1 ALPGVVQG
9 PAHAGDE
16 VREAGGVGRIEL
28 QRDRLAA
35 ERLDLRNQGA
45 CLLGVAAIGGDDVAA
60 RMRDRERGLTAEPAA
75 GAGDQG
81 DGGHGWLLSGWGLQ
95 VRRRGPAWVAKA
107 FPMLARSC
115 IAPARR
121 PPSR

>member
-1 ALPGVVQG
+1 GG
-9 PAHAGDE
+9 
-16 VREAGGVGRIEL
+16 EAGGVGRIEL

-35 ERLDLRNQGA
+35 ERLDLRNQRA
-45 CLLGVAAIGGDDVAA
+45 RLLGVAAIGGDDVAA
-60 RMRDRERGLTAEPAA
+60 RARDRERGLAAEPAA

-81 DGGHGWLLSGWGLQ
+81 DGGHGWLLSGGGLQ
-95 VRRRGPAWVAKA
+95 VRRRGAARVAKA

-115 IAPARR
+115 TEPPLR